1 MDEDNT
7 FYLRPR
13 LIGDP
18 VNGDGVR
25 GSRIDV
31 VVPLWNEE
39 TLLGELHDRLIA
51 ACEQT
56 DTCYRII
63 YVDDGS
69 HDTTGAQLRR
79 LASNNPAVSVVFLS
93 RNFGQPLAIAA
104 GMKEADADA
113 VILLDGDLQDPPE
126 LIPQMVAA
134 WRESAA
140 SVVIAK
146 RTAREES
153 GIVRRVLFGAFH
165 RFFSGLSEIDIPSN
179 TGTFCLMSR
188 RVVDVIMSL
197 PESHRFFPGLRTWA
211 GFETTFVEYAR
222 PERGGGESPRQTLS
236 RLIRYAG
243 DAVFGFSAKPVVWI
257 LYACMT
263 AMLLTACGLLASIAL
278 SVFGAN
284 AITIGFGLLITAVFL
299 CLTVQLAAT
308 AFVAELMRR
317 VHEQSKHRPLFVVA
331 EQLNCRSDSR
341 VSPAEAPSTAPASSS
356 SLSRWEKLA

>member
-7 FYLRPR
+7 IHLRPR

-18 VNGDGVR
+18 VNGDRISGN
-25 GSRIDV
+25 RIDV

-39 TLLGELHDRLIA
+39 TLIGELHDRLIA

-69 HDTTGAQLRR
+69 HDTTGTQLRR
-79 LASNNPAVSVVFLS
+79 LASVNPAVSVVFLS

-104 GMKEADADA
+104 GMNEADADA

-134 WRESAA
+134 WKESGA

-146 RTAREES
+146 RTATEES

-188 RVVDVIMSL
+188 RVVDVILSL
-197 PESHRFFPGLRTWA
+197 PESHRFFPGLRAWA

-257 LYACMT
+257 LYACMAAIT
-263 AMLLTACGLLASIAL
+263 LTGGALLVSIAL
-278 SVFGAN
+278 AVVGASAI
-284 AITIGFGLLITAVFL
+284 AITGGLLLTAVFL
-299 CLTVQLAAT
+299 CLAVQLAAM
-308 AFVAELMRR
+308 AFIAELVRR

-331 EQLNCRSDSR
+331 EQVNCRSDSLM
-341 VSPAEAPSTAPASSS
+341 SPAPSAAPVSSS
-356 SLSRWEKLA
+356 SLARWEKLA